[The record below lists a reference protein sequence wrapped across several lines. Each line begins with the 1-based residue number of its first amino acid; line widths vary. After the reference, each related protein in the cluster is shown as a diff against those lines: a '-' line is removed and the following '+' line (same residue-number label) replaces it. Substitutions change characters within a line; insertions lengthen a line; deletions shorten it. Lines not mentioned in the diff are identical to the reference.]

1 MEASRSGLPLRRT
14 PWLGHWWGCH
24 TAKPVWLGPAC
35 PWAPS
40 CHPPCP
46 VHGRGPHLA
55 ATGRSS
61 SSPKSSPRSRGD
73 RRLRWLPW
81 QRRQKWWASWRRSSA
96 CGCGRAGG
104 ASKALARWPHSSRPG
119 VSVAEGTQEKN
130 GQFGRLGH
138 PLASHRSLAPTNTQG
153 MSCGSSLLPA
163 ETQKNLTSTSATTI
177 SLQPI
182 PSHTGCET
190 HGYPRVCRDDF
201 FRVLA
206 TSFWCLPA
214 PFTHSHHPRS
224 SCQVPL
230 AHSPSQHTQG
240 GSSEG

>member
-1 MEASRSGLPLRRT
+1 MNPSLVCASCLVTLGTGVISEHHSWNGSFQTWPLPSENPVAGALV
-14 PWLGHWWGCH
+14 GCH

-35 PWAPS
+35 PWVPS

-55 ATGRSS
+55 AAGRSS

-138 PLASHRSLAPTNTQG
+138 PLASHRSPAPTNTQG
-153 MSCGSSLLPA
+153 MSCGSSLLP
-163 ETQKNLTSTSATTI
+163 
-177 SLQPI
+177 P
-182 PSHTGCET
+182 
-190 HGYPRVCRDDF
+190 
-201 FRVLA
+201 
-206 TSFWCLPA
+206 
-214 PFTHSHHPRS
+214 
-224 SCQVPL
+224 
-230 AHSPSQHTQG
+230 
-240 GSSEG
+240 